1 MDRIR
6 NYVEHPEILNN
17 YKYVMGGNLIS
28 KTLRKMKTS
37 RMEMAIATKE
47 VVEPKYTLY
56 NREGGKVELGYSL
69 SIKA

>member
-47 VVEPKYTLY
+47 MVGPKYSIY
-56 NREGGKVELGYSL
+56 NREGEKIKFGYNLNIKV
-69 SIKA
+69 